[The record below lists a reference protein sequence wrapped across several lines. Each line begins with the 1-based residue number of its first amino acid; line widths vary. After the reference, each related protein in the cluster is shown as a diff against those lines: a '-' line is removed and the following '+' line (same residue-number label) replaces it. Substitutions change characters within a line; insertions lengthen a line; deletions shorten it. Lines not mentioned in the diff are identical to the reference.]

1 MRQGCSLNQKK
12 INEFADL
19 LETPVRLAMHGVPWE
34 LVEHATP
41 NQLSILWEIVVRDE
55 TEKQEAAI
63 NTSAAGIAQA
73 FGGN

>member
-1 MRQGCSLNQKK
+1 
-12 INEFADL
+12 
-19 LETPVRLAMHGVPWE
+19 MHGVPWE